1 MTQTV
6 YVKLNQI
13 TQVHEKAVFLSDI
26 AEVYCSDKPT
36 ASRCRAVKV
45 QSIHSDKEKR
55 YMGSIVD
62 IVAKLGEQVP
72 EAEVS
77 SIGESDF
84 IIDYRPPSKPHYGWQ
99 WLKTAFVCLTC
110 FAGAAFAIMTFNN
123 DANVT
128 DIFHE
133 IYRLAMGAES
143 NGRTLLEFGYSIGL
157 AIGIVVFFNHF
168 AAWKLNTDPTP
179 LEVEMRLYE
188 ENVNKTLI
196 QNSGRKE
203 SGVDVS

>member
-1 MTQTV
+1 M
-6 YVKLNQI
+6 
-13 TQVHEKAVFLSDI
+13 
-26 AEVYCSDKPT
+26 
-36 ASRCRAVKV
+36 
-45 QSIHSDKEKR
+45 QSICSDKEKR

-62 IVAKLGEQVP
+62 IVKKLGEQVP

-84 IIDYRPPSKPHYGWQ
+84 IIDYRPPAKPHYGWQ
-99 WLKTAFVCLTC
+99 WLKTAFVCVTC

-128 DIFHE
+128 DIFNE
-133 IYRLAMGAES
+133 VYRLVMGAES
-143 NGRTLLEFGYSIGL
+143 DGRTPLEFGYSIGL
-157 AIGIVVFFNHF
+157 AIGILLFFNHF
-168 AAWKLNTDPTP
+168 AAWKLNTYPTP